1 MGANICKHY
10 VALQKLS
17 VGENAAD
24 LTPWG
29 PGGQAPG
36 TPALWMGTWERTPN
50 LDPGSGPNHRH
61 HLNFPWWKVDPECLR
76 TGGLQDPRLRA
87 QVQLLRMLIPKV
99 RAQDTVCA
107 QGASCSPQIGSA
119 GSQGRGGGAV
129 CAPRSSLLPGLIT
142 CVDQS
147 SG

>member
-36 TPALWMGTWERTPN
+36 TPALWMGTARQPSVQVARGQPGAVLPRLGWANRQTGISKGP
-50 LDPGSGPNHRH
+50 DPGPQRVH
-61 HLNFPWWKVDPECLR
+61 
-76 TGGLQDPRLRA
+76 RLRVGGYVWGYVL
-87 QVQLLRMLIPKV
+87 VQPEWKTIWQRVPK
-99 RAQDTVCA
+99 
-107 QGASCSPQIGSA
+107 
-119 GSQGRGGGAV
+119 
-129 CAPRSSLLPGLIT
+129 L
-142 CVDQS
+142 
-147 SG
+147 